1 MSTNAKMK
9 RNLTTVKEILEA
21 NPFLTHGWLR
31 HQLFYRETNGLDRC
45 VLQIGRKLLIDV
57 ASEQQPD

>member
-9 RNLTTVKEILEA
+9 RNLATVKEILEA

-31 HQLFYRETNGLDRC
+31 HHLFYRETNGLEHC
-45 VLQIGRKLLIDV
+45 VLSIGRKLLIDV
-57 ASEQQPD
+57 NSEQQSD